1 MSHGLR
7 GRKRSWSRVGRSVMS
22 PPQVREETMGRTAG
36 RGPEDTKRLILDAAR
51 SVVVRQGARATLD
64 DVGAEAELSRGAVIY
79 HYSSKNAL
87 WIALAHDVLVRFHQT
102 VRDHLEDGRA
112 PGRLARAFIR
122 ASLEGD
128 RIDAVGERLF
138 LLAALS
144 SVPGVQEIVAEDGAR
159 WKAEMAEDGL
169 SVGARTVILN
179 AVDGAGMMAGWGLRP
194 DRAEL
199 DALRAE
205 LENLTLSGS

>member
-1 MSHGLR
+1 
-7 GRKRSWSRVGRSVMS
+7 
-22 PPQVREETMGRTAG
+22 MGRTAG

-51 SVVVRQGARATLD
+51 GVVVSQGARATLD
-64 DVGAEAELSRGAVIY
+64 DVAAAAGLTRGAVIY

-87 WIALAHDVLVRFHQT
+87 WIALAHDVLAQFHQA
-102 VRDHLEDGRA
+102 VQDRIEDGQE

-128 RIDAVGERLF
+128 EIDAVGERLF
-138 LLAALS
+138 LLAALAAT
-144 SVPGVQEIVAEDGAR
+144 PGVPEIVAEDGAR

-179 AVDGAGMMAGWGLRP
+179 AVDGAGLMTGWGLKPGRS
-194 DRAEL
+194 EL
-199 DALRAE
+199 AALRTE
-205 LENLTLSGS
+205 LEKLTTPGV

>member
-1 MSHGLR
+1 
-7 GRKRSWSRVGRSVMS
+7 
-22 PPQVREETMGRTAG
+22 MGRTAG
-36 RGPEDTKRLILDAAR
+36 RGSQDTKRLILDAAR
-51 SVVVRQGARATLD
+51 GVVVSQGARATLE
-64 DVGAEAELSRGAVIY
+64 DVAVAAGLTRGAVIY

-87 WIALAHDVLVRFHQT
+87 WTALARDVLAQFHQA
-102 VRDHLEDGRA
+102 VQDRIEDGRA

-128 RIDAVGERLF
+128 EIYAVGERLF
-138 LLAALS
+138 LLAALA
-144 SVPGVQEIVAEDGAR
+144 VTPGVPEIVAEDGAR

-179 AVDGAGMMAGWGLRP
+179 AVDGAGLMTGWGLKP

-199 DALRAE
+199 VALRSE
-205 LENLTLSGS
+205 LENLTTAGS

>member
-1 MSHGLR
+1 
-7 GRKRSWSRVGRSVMS
+7 
-22 PPQVREETMGRTAG
+22 MGRTAG

-51 SVVVRQGARATLD
+51 GVVVAQGARATLD
-64 DVGAEAELSRGAVIY
+64 DVADAAGMTRGAVIY

-87 WIALAHDVLVRFHQT
+87 WVALTRDVLTQFRKAVHDN
-102 VRDHLEDGRA
+102 VEDGQE

-128 RIDAVGERLF
+128 EIDAVGERLF
-138 LLAALS
+138 LLAALA
-144 SVPGVQEIVAEDGAR
+144 VTPGVPEVLAEDGAA

-179 AVDGAGMMAGWGLRP
+179 AIDGAGLMTGWGLKP

-199 DALRAE
+199 VALRNK
-205 LENLTLSGS
+205 LEDLASPGA

>member
-1 MSHGLR
+1 
-7 GRKRSWSRVGRSVMS
+7 
-22 PPQVREETMGRTAG
+22 MGRTAG

-51 SVVVRQGARATLD
+51 EVVAVQGAKATLD
-64 DVGAEAELSRGAVIY
+64 DVAAAAGLTRGAVVY

-87 WIALAHDVLVRFHQT
+87 WVALARDVLACFHQT
-102 VRDHLEDGRA
+102 VHTRIEDGQR

-128 RIDAVGERLF
+128 EIDAVGERLF
-138 LLAALS
+138 LLASLA
-144 SVPGVQEIVAEDGAR
+144 VTPGVSEIVAEDGAQ
-159 WKAEMAEDGL
+159 WKAEMVEDGL
-169 SVGARTVILN
+169 SVGARTVILS
-179 AVDGAGMMAGWGLRP
+179 AVDGAGLMAGWGLKP

-205 LENLTLSGS
+205 LENLTDPGS